1 MATSTYRN
9 KNLVRPV
16 KRGKAKRQ
24 RVAAQRKRLTALG
37 MPADYVAKMD
47 LDVVRDLLQ
56 RPAKVPKAAK
66 AAVART
72 ASRGAEVTEV
82 ARVAEV
88 TKVAKAAKAA
98 DIVNVVKAARTARA
112 AEAKNA

>member
-9 KNLVRPV
+9 KNLVRPI

-24 RVAAQRKRLTALG
+24 RVAAQRKRLIGLG
-37 MPADYVAKMD
+37 MPADFVVKMD

-66 AAVART
+66 AATARV
-72 ASRGAEVTEV
+72 ASRGAEVTEM
-82 ARVAEV
+82 ARVQ
-88 TKVAKAAKAA
+88 AAKA
-98 DIVNVVKAARTARA
+98 
-112 AEAKNA
+112 NA

>member
-24 RVAAQRKRLTALG
+24 RVAAQRKRLTGLG
-37 MPADYVAKMD
+37 MPAAYVAKMD
-47 LDVVRDLLQ
+47 LDQVRDLLQ

-66 AAVART
+66 AATARM
-72 ASRGAEVTEV
+72 ASRGAEVIEV
-82 ARVAEV
+82 ARVAAV
-88 TKVAKAAKAA
+88 TKAAAVAKANAKP
-98 DIVNVVKAARTARA
+98 
-112 AEAKNA
+112 

>member
-24 RVAAQRKRLTALG
+24 RVAAQKKRLVGLG
-37 MPADYVAKMD
+37 MPAATVATMD
-47 LDVVRDLLQ
+47 MGEIRTLLR

-66 AAVART
+66 RTAIIAAARQAEAAAVAGR
-72 ASRGAEVTEV
+72 
-82 ARVAEV
+82 
-88 TKVAKAAKAA
+88 KAAAA
-98 DIVNVVKAARTARA
+98 AAA
-112 AEAKNA
+112 AAAKP

>member
-9 KNLVRPV
+9 KNLVRPI

-24 RVAAQRKRLTALG
+24 RVAAQRKRLIGLG
-37 MPADYVAKMD
+37 MPADFVAKMD

-66 AAVART
+66 AATARVA
-72 ASRGAEVTEV
+72 ARGAEVTEM
-82 ARVAEV
+82 ARAQ
-88 TKVAKAAKAA
+88 AAKA
-98 DIVNVVKAARTARA
+98 
-112 AEAKNA
+112 NA

>member
-24 RVAAQRKRLTALG
+24 RVAAQRKRLVGLG
-37 MPADYVAKMD
+37 MPAEAVSKMD
-47 LDVVRDLLQ
+47 LDQVRDLLQ

-66 AAVART
+66 AAAART
-72 ASRGAEVTEV
+72 VSRKAEVAEL
-82 ARVAEV
+82 ARVAS
-88 TKVAKAAKAA
+88 AAQA
-98 DIVNVVKAARTARA
+98 
-112 AEAKNA
+112 

>member
-24 RVAAQRKRLTALG
+24 RVAAQRKRLIGLG
-37 MPADYVAKMD
+37 MPADFVAKMD

-56 RPAKVPKAAK
+56 RPAKVPKAA
-66 AAVART
+66 AAATARL
-72 ASRGAEVTEV
+72 ASRGAEVTQL
-82 ARVAEV
+82 ANVAEAAE
-88 TKVAKAAKAA
+88 TAKVAKVAKVAEA
-98 DIVNVVKAARTARA
+98 FKVARTARS
-112 AEAKNA
+112 AKAKA